1 MVLVMSGVGDDVLWR
16 RARDGDAEAFGALF
30 DRHANTVYSY
40 CFRRTADWALAEDLT
55 SLVFLEAWR
64 VRTRVAPAE
73 ANAVPLLLGI
83 ATNIVRNQWRSR
95 RRHRA
100 ALQRI
105 PAGDAERDFADELA
119 ERLDAERTM
128 RSILDQV
135 RQLPRAE
142 LDALALCAWST
153 LTTGEAAL
161 ALGVPEATVRTRLH
175 RARRRLHPGAAD
187 AFSDRPAEGATP

>member
-1 MVLVMSGVGDDVLWR
+1 MLSVMGELDDGVLWR
-16 RARDGDAEAFGALF
+16 RARDGDGEAFGALF
-30 DRHANTVYSY
+30 DRHANTVYAY

-55 SLVFLEAWR
+55 SVVFLEAWR
-64 VRTRVAPAE
+64 VRTRVAPVD

-83 ATNIVRNQWRSR
+83 ATNVVRNQWRSR
-95 RRHRA
+95 RRYRA
-100 ALQRI
+100 ALERLP
-105 PAGDAERDFADELA
+105 PADAERDFADELA

-135 RQLPRAE
+135 RQLPRVE

-175 RARRRLHPGAAD
+175 RARRRLRPEGAD
-187 AFSDRPAEGATP
+187 PLSDRPAEGAMR